1 MQDILSGRYKQRR
14 MKGSTI
20 MFDPQEYI
28 TLAKAVKYWM
38 GKGLTKYE
46 DVANKIAADFGE
58 EVRPKLPTVWAE
70 LNKNK
75 REGANEPSPLNVEKD
90 VSSPDELSPRTSA
103 RLADIAAELN
113 KNKREGANEPPPLNV
128 EKDVSSPDE
137 LPPRTPARQAD
148 IAEDKK
154 IQRIAFW
161 VVIIVI
167 GMCLYPPWMRYNY
180 LVSKNTPHKWQI
192 SSKYAFLFTPPE
204 IIDSNGEGT
213 TASIDI
219 HRLLVQCAVVILAG
233 GGLSFFYGRYLAK
246 LKLIADKQ
254 NSNREML
261 IKNRNQEMVIINKN
275 LLGKTVENT
284 YTKTEKIPII
294 CPQCHKRLFGATK
307 DMVGET
313 GICPKCKAEFIIEE
327 KKY

>member
-58 EVRPKLPTVWAE
+58 EVRPKLPTVW
-70 LNKNK
+70 
-75 REGANEPSPLNVEKD
+75 
-90 VSSPDELSPRTSA
+90 
-103 RLADIAAELN
+103 AELN